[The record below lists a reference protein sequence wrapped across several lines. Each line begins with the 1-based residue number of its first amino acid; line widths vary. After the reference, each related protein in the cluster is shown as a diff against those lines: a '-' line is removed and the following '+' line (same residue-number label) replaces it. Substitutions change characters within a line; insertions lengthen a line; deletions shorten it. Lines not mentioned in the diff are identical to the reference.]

1 MNVLHVLLWAIGV
14 PLAIAA
20 ATLPAVLLFRGWE
33 AWRAVP
39 PEVYA
44 SHRQRLLGIT
54 PIWFWIIFAFLSQ
67 VIPDILERW
76 VGHRAERIA
85 ENVTLAIVAPA
96 LIYHLFWAARII
108 RSRVPLD
115 SRLVRFARYALWD
128 SALCLAVI
136 AAGIS
141 LNLIQK

>member
-20 ATLPAVLLFRGWE
+20 STVPMVLLYKGWE

-44 SHRQRLLGIT
+44 SHQQRLLGIT
-54 PIWFWIIFAFLSQ
+54 PIWFWITFAFLSP
-67 VIPDILERW
+67 VIPDILGRW
-76 VGHRAERIA
+76 AGHGAERIA

-96 LIYHLFWAARII
+96 LIYHIFWAARII
-108 RSRVPLD
+108 RSCVQLD

-128 SALCLAVI
+128 SVLCLMVVAT
-136 AAGIS
+136 GIF
-141 LNLIQK
+141 LNLTQK